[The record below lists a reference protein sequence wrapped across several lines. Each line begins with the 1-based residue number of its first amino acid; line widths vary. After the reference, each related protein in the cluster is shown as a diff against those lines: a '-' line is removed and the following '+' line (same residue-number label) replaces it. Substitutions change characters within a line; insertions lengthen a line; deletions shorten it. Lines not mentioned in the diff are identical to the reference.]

1 MQNNFYEYIKS
12 YKPKEEKE
20 TTDNVTTRLLQL
32 LTKRIIDAKNT
43 YLLLIDNNRS
53 TDAILI
59 AGHILELAAGIVYIK
74 NGKHKEQN
82 TLKYINKSTLQSL
95 FSLFRNKPFA
105 ESQHLENDIKCMLS
119 TLSNDGYLVI
129 KKRLSKIDTEKKQIN
144 SCVLNALKD
153 DELSYD
159 AKTTLI
165 EEFYE
170 LPHVSDYL
178 NHLYKYMSK
187 SDEIKKLPKIQ
198 QPKSLF
204 DAFYNKYCQIKHA
217 SPFCC
222 CFDETTSKIK
232 DFDQDVSIPA
242 VAYSLAII
250 RE

>member
-1 MQNNFYEYIKS
+1 MNNKLYEYIKN
-12 YKPKEEKE
+12 YTLKEEK
-20 TTDNVTTRLLQL
+20 TCDKNVTTRLLQL
-32 LTKRIIDAKNT
+32 LTKRIIDAKIT
-43 YLLLIDNNRS
+43 YLLLIDNKRS

-74 NGKHKEQN
+74 NGKHKEKN
-82 TLKYINKSTLQSL
+82 TLKYINKSTLQCL
-95 FSLFRNKPFA
+95 FSLFRNESFA
-105 ESQHLENDIKCMLS
+105 ESPYLKNDIKCMLS
-119 TLSNDGYLVI
+119 TLSNDGDLVI

-153 DELSYD
+153 EKLSCD

-165 EEFYE
+165 ENFYE
-170 LPHVSDYL
+170 LPRVSDYL

-198 QPKSLF
+198 QPESLF
-204 DAFYNKYCQIKHA
+204 GAFYDKYCQIKHA

-222 CFDETTSKIK
+222 YFDETTSKIK